1 MIDLEREFLR
11 LTSSDTEQPIPNED
25 TASDSEHPTRVSTPE
40 MSEDSIYPKVLT
52 LDVGGRKFK
61 VSRDVLT
68 AESGLFRLQLSER
81 FTWTPESDGSY
92 FLDADPNLFEHL
104 LAFMRRPA
112 VFPLFYTNPGGF
124 NYDMYNRLEAEAE
137 YFQIDALYTWI
148 KDKKYEGAIFVHTH
162 SSVTRDLA
170 SIDSTG
176 FVSDTCESRHVI
188 KGSQKIYLCPR
199 QIQVHRGHPEM
210 CGQACARAQAGNMIV
225 YEDVPYLRI
234 VTFKNDIIFD
244 KKVCRVA

>member
-1 MIDLEREFLR
+1 MASHDEDMIDLEREFLR
-11 LTSSDTEQPIPNED
+11 LTSSNTEQPVPNED
-25 TASDSEHPTRVSTPE
+25 TASDSEHPTTVSTPE
-40 MSEDSIYPKVLT
+40 MSEDSIYPQVLT

-68 AESGLFRLQLSER
+68 AESGLFRLQLSGR

-92 FLDADPNLFEHL
+92 FLDADPSLFEHL

-112 VFPLFYTNPGGF
+112 VFPLFYSNPGGF

-137 YFQIDALYTWI
+137 YFRIEALYTWI

-162 SSVTRDLA
+162 SSVTRDLT

-176 FVSDTCESRHVI
+176 FVSKISDLHHVV
-188 KGSQKIYLCPR
+188 R
-199 QIQVHRGHPEM
+199 
-210 CGQACARAQAGNMIV
+210 N
-225 YEDVPYLRI
+225 
-234 VTFKNDIIFD
+234 TNIITH
-244 KKVCRVA
+244 CSAY